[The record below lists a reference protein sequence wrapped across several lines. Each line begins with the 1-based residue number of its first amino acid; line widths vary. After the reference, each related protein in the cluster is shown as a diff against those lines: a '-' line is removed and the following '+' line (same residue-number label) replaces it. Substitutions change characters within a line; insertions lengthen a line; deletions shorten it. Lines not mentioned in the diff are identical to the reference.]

1 MMIFVYPDFYFE
13 FSCTASRC
21 RHSCCRGWEIDIDE
35 DTLALYDE
43 LTGDIG
49 DTVRR
54 SIERTPTPHFA
65 LTENEDCPFLQP
77 DGLCRLIL
85 TLGEESLCDICAE
98 HPRFYNEHPDR
109 IEAGLGL
116 CCEEAVRLLLER
128 DTPLELI
135 VETDGEVPGHI
146 LRDDIFA
153 VLVEQGAPLS
163 ERMDKALTL
172 VGATM
177 PDFTLSQIAKLY
189 LGLER
194 LDDEWTKCLERL
206 KGDSPLPQPE
216 GIKYERLAEYFVYR
230 HFNDASAQTLSFAF
244 LSVRLLC
251 ALEKLCPQELS
262 ELVRLYSSEIEYSDE
277 NVEKVQSVLL

>member
-1 MMIFVYPDFYFE
+1 MMIFVYPDFYFD

-35 DTLALYDE
+35 DTLALYDA

-98 HPRFYNEHPDR
+98 HPRFYNEYPDR

-135 VETDGEVPGHI
+135 IETDGKCPSRRFVTKFSPFSPGRVRRYPNAWTGRSRLSGQRCPI
-146 LRDDIFA
+146 SRSRKLR
-153 VLVEQGAPLS
+153 S
-163 ERMDKALTL
+163 CT
-172 VGATM
+172 
-177 PDFTLSQIAKLY
+177 
-189 LGLER
+189 
-194 LDDEWTKCLERL
+194 
-206 KGDSPLPQPE
+206 
-216 GIKYERLAEYFVYR
+216 
-230 HFNDASAQTLSFAF
+230 SA
-244 LSVRLLC
+244 
-251 ALEKLCPQELS
+251 
-262 ELVRLYSSEIEYSDE
+262 
-277 NVEKVQSVLL
+277 

>member
-1 MMIFVYPDFYFE
+1 MIFVYPDFYFD
-13 FSCTASRC
+13 FFCTASRC

-35 DTLALYDE
+35 DTLARYDA

-65 LTENEDCPFLQP
+65 LTENEDCPFLQA

-85 TLGEESLCDICAE
+85 TLGEGSLCDICAE

-116 CCEEAVRLLLER
+116 CCEEAVRLLLEK

-135 VETDGEVPGHI
+135 VETDGEVPKPT
-146 LRDDIFA
+146 LRDEIFA
-153 VLVEQGAPLS
+153 ILAEQSMPLP
-163 ERMDKALTL
+163 ERMDRALTL
-172 VGATM
+172 VGAKM
-177 PDFTLSQIAKLY
+177 PNFTLSQLAELY

-194 LDDEWTKCLERL
+194 LDDEWTGCLERL
-206 KGDSPLPQPE
+206 DGDAPLSQPE
-216 GIKYERLAEYFVYR
+216 GMRYERLAEYFVYR
-230 HFNDASAQTLSFAF
+230 HFDEALPQTLSFAF

-251 ALEKLCPQELS
+251 ALEKVCPQPLP

-277 NVEKVQSVLL
+277 NVEKVQSFLA

>member
-1 MMIFVYPDFYFE
+1 MMIFVYPDFYFD

-35 DTLALYDE
+35 DTLALYDA

-98 HPRFYNEHPDR
+98 HPRFYNEYPDR

-135 VETDGEVPGHI
+135 IET
-146 LRDDIFA
+146 R
-153 VLVEQGAPLS
+153 
-163 ERMDKALTL
+163 ALTL
-172 VGATM
+172 VGAAM
-177 PDFTLSQIAKLY
+177 PDFTLSQIAELY

-194 LDDEWTKCLERL
+194 LDDEWTKCLGRL
-206 KGDSPLPQPE
+206 GGSAPLPQPE

-277 NVEKVQSVLL
+277 NVEKVQSVLP

>member
-1 MMIFVYPDFYFE
+1 MMIFVYPDFYFD

-35 DTLALYDE
+35 DTLALYDA

-98 HPRFYNEHPDR
+98 HPRFYNEYPDR

-135 VETDGEVPGHI
+135 IETDGQVPEPT
-146 LRDDIFA
+146 
-153 VLVEQGAPLS
+153 VS
-163 ERMDKALTL
+163 
-172 VGATM
+172 
-177 PDFTLSQIAKLY
+177 
-189 LGLER
+189 
-194 LDDEWTKCLERL
+194 
-206 KGDSPLPQPE
+206 
-216 GIKYERLAEYFVYR
+216 
-230 HFNDASAQTLSFAF
+230 
-244 LSVRLLC
+244 
-251 ALEKLCPQELS
+251 
-262 ELVRLYSSEIEYSDE
+262 
-277 NVEKVQSVLL
+277 

>member
-1 MMIFVYPDFYFE
+1 MIFVYPDFYFD
-13 FSCTASRC
+13 FFCTASRC

-35 DTLALYDE
+35 ATLARYDA

-65 LTENEDCPFLQP
+65 LTENEDCPFLQA

-85 TLGEESLCDICAE
+85 TLGEDSLCDICAE

-135 VETDGEVPGHI
+135 VETDGEVPKPT
-146 LRDDIFA
+146 LRDEIFA
-153 VLVEQGAPLS
+153 ILAEQSMPLP
-163 ERMDKALTL
+163 ERMDRALTL
-172 VGATM
+172 VGAKM
-177 PDFTLSQIAKLY
+177 PNFTLSQLAELY

-194 LDDEWTKCLERL
+194 LDDEWTGCLERL
-206 KGDSPLPQPE
+206 DGDAPLPQP
-216 GIKYERLAEYFVYR
+216 GGMRYERLAEYFVYR
-230 HFNDASAQTLSFAF
+230 HFDEALPQTLSFAF

-251 ALEKLCPQELS
+251 ALEKVCPQPLP

-277 NVEKVQSVLL
+277 NVEKVQSFLA

>member
-1 MMIFVYPDFYFE
+1 MIFVYPDFYFD

-21 RHSCCRGWEIDIDE
+21 RHSCCRGWEIDIDD
-35 DTLALYDE
+35 DTLERYDA

-54 SIERTPTPHFA
+54 SIERTPTPHFV
-65 LTENEDCPFLQP
+65 LTESEDCPFLQP

-128 DTPLELI
+128 DTPLALI
-135 VETDGEVPGHI
+135 VETDGEVPEQTI
-146 LRDDIFA
+146 RDDIFA
-153 VLVEQGAPLS
+153 ILAEQGMPLS
-163 ERMDKALTL
+163 ERMDRALTL

-177 PDFTLSQIAKLY
+177 PDFTLSQLAELY

-194 LDDEWTKCLERL
+194 LDDEWTGCLERL
-206 KGDSPLPQPE
+206 ELNAPLPQPV
-216 GIKYERLAEYFVYR
+216 GMRYERLAEYFVYR
-230 HFNDASAQTLSFAF
+230 HFDAERPQTISFAF
-244 LSVRLLC
+244 LSIRLLC
-251 ALEKLCPQELS
+251 ALEKLCPQELP

>member
-1 MMIFVYPDFYFE
+1 MIFVYPDFYFD

-35 DTLALYDE
+35 DTLALYDA
-43 LTGDIG
+43 LAGDIG

-65 LTENEDCPFLQP
+65 LTESEDCPFLQP

-85 TLGEESLCDICAE
+85 TLGEDSLCDICAE

-116 CCEEAVRLLLER
+116 CCEEAVRLLLGR

-135 VETDGEVPGHI
+135 VETDGEVPEHI
-146 LRDDIFA
+146 LRDDIFTILA
-153 VLVEQGAPLS
+153 EQGAPLS
-163 ERMDKALTL
+163 ERMDRALAL
-172 VGATM
+172 AGASM
-177 PDFTLSQIAKLY
+177 PNFTLSQLAELY

-194 LDDEWTKCLERL
+194 LDDEWTGCLERL
-206 KGDSPLPQPE
+206 KVDSPLPQPE
-216 GIKYERLAEYFVYR
+216 GIKYERLAEYLVYR
-230 HFNDASAQTLSFAF
+230 HFDAERPQTLSFAF

>member
-1 MMIFVYPDFYFE
+1 MMIFVYPDFYFD

-35 DTLALYDE
+35 DTLALYDA

-85 TLGEESLCDICAE
+85 TVGEESLCDICAE
-98 HPRFYNEHPDR
+98 HPRFYNEYPDR

-135 VETDGEVPGHI
+135 IETDGQVPEPTV
-146 LRDDIFA
+146 RDEIFA
-153 VLVEQGAPLS
+153 VLAGQSTPLS
-163 ERMDKALTL
+163 EWTGRSR
-172 VGATM
+172 
-177 PDFTLSQIAKLY
+177 LSGQRCPISRSRKL
-189 LGLER
+189 R
-194 LDDEWTKCLERL
+194 SCT
-206 KGDSPLPQPE
+206 
-216 GIKYERLAEYFVYR
+216 
-230 HFNDASAQTLSFAF
+230 SA
-244 LSVRLLC
+244 
-251 ALEKLCPQELS
+251 
-262 ELVRLYSSEIEYSDE
+262 
-277 NVEKVQSVLL
+277 

>member
-1 MMIFVYPDFYFE
+1 MIYVYPDFYFD

-35 DTLALYDE
+35 DTLALYDG
-43 LTGDIG
+43 LTGEIG

-54 SIERTPTPHFA
+54 SIERAPTPHFA
-65 LTENEDCPFLQP
+65 LTESEDCPFLQP

-85 TLGEESLCDICAE
+85 KLGEESLCDICAE

-135 VETDGEVPGHI
+135 VETDGEEPEPTV
-146 LRDDIFA
+146 RDDIFA
-153 VLVEQGAPLS
+153 ILAEQSMPLS
-163 ERMDKALTL
+163 ERMDRALTL
-172 VGATM
+172 VGAAM
-177 PDFTLSQIAKLY
+177 PEFTLSQLAELY

-194 LDDEWTKCLERL
+194 LDEEWTGCLERL
-206 KGDSPLPQPE
+206 ELNATLPQPV
-216 GIKYERLAEYFVYR
+216 GMRYERLAEYFVYR
-230 HFNDASAQTLSFAF
+230 HFDEALPQTLSFAF

-251 ALEKLCPQELS
+251 ALENLCPQELS

-277 NVEKVQSVLL
+277 NVEKVQSFLA

>member
-1 MMIFVYPDFYFE
+1 M
-13 FSCTASRC
+13 
-21 RHSCCRGWEIDIDE
+21 
-35 DTLALYDE
+35 
-43 LTGDIG
+43 
-49 DTVRR
+49 
-54 SIERTPTPHFA
+54 
-65 LTENEDCPFLQP
+65 QP

-153 VLVEQGAPLS
+153 VLAEQGAPLS

-194 LDDEWTKCLERL
+194 LDDEWTKCLGRL

-216 GIKYERLAEYFVYR
+216 VWK
-230 HFNDASAQTLSFAF
+230 
-244 LSVRLLC
+244 VR
-251 ALEKLCPQELS
+251 
-262 ELVRLYSSEIEYSDE
+262 
-277 NVEKVQSVLL
+277 

>member
-1 MMIFVYPDFYFE
+1 MIYVYPDFYFD

-35 DTLALYDE
+35 DTLALYDG
-43 LTGDIG
+43 LTGDVG

-54 SIERTPTPHFA
+54 SIERAPTPHFV
-65 LTENEDCPFLQP
+65 LTESEDCPFLQP

-85 TLGEESLCDICAE
+85 KLGEESLCDICAE

-135 VETDGEVPGHI
+135 VETDGEEPEPTV
-146 LRDDIFA
+146 RDDIFA
-153 VLVEQGAPLS
+153 ILAEQSMPLS
-163 ERMDKALTL
+163 ERMDRALTL
-172 VGATM
+172 VGAAM
-177 PDFTLSQIAKLY
+177 PEFTLSQLAELY

-194 LDDEWTKCLERL
+194 LDEEWTGCLERL
-206 KGDSPLPQPE
+206 ELNATLPQPV
-216 GIKYERLAEYFVYR
+216 GMRYERLAEYFVYR
-230 HFNDASAQTLSFAF
+230 HFDEALPQTLSFAF

-251 ALEKLCPQELS
+251 ALENLCPQELS

-277 NVEKVQSVLL
+277 NVEKVQSFLA

>member
-1 MMIFVYPDFYFE
+1 MTFVYPDFYFD

-35 DTLALYDE
+35 DTLALYDQ

-65 LTENEDCPFLQP
+65 LTESEDCPFLQP

-85 TLGEESLCDICAE
+85 ILGEGGLCDICAE
-98 HPRFYNEHPDR
+98 HPRFYNGYPDR

-135 VETDGEVPGHI
+135 VETDGDAPEPM
-146 LRDDIFA
+146 LRDEIFA
-153 VLVEQGAPLS
+153 LLAEQSMPIA
-163 ERMDKALTL
+163 ERMDRALRL
-172 VGATM
+172 VGAQL
-177 PDFTLSQIAKLY
+177 PDFTLTQLAEIF

-194 LDDEWTKCLERL
+194 LDDEWTGCLERL
-206 KGDSPLPQPE
+206 KGALPLPQPE
-216 GIKYERLAEYFVYR
+216 GIRYERLAEYFVYR
-230 HFNDASAQTLSFAF
+230 HFDEACPQSLSFAF
-244 LSVRLLC
+244 LSVRLLF
-251 ALEKLCPQELS
+251 ALEKVCPQPMS

-277 NVEKVQSVLL
+277 NVQKVQNYLV

>member
-1 MMIFVYPDFYFE
+1 MIFVYPDFYFD

-35 DTLALYDE
+35 DTLARYDA

-49 DTVRR
+49 NTVRA

-65 LTENEDCPFLQP
+65 LTESSDCPFLQA

-85 TLGEESLCDICAE
+85 TLGEGSLCDICAE

-116 CCEEAVRLLLER
+116 CCEEAVRLLLEK

-135 VETDGEVPGHI
+135 VETDGEVPEPTV
-146 LRDDIFA
+146 RDDIFA
-153 VLVEQGAPLS
+153 ILAEQSTPLPK
-163 ERMDKALTL
+163 RMDRALTL
-172 VGATM
+172 VGAQM
-177 PDFTLSQIAKLY
+177 PNFTLSQIAELY

-194 LDDEWTKCLERL
+194 LDDEWTGCLERL
-206 KGDSPLPQPE
+206 EGSDPLPQPE
-216 GIKYERLAEYFVYR
+216 GMEYERLAEYFVYR
-230 HFNDASAQTLSFAF
+230 HFDEALPQSLSFAF

-251 ALEKLCPQELS
+251 ALEKVCPQKLS

-277 NVEKVQSVLL
+277 NVEKVQNVLI